1 MSEAPRWTLR
11 RAEAADAAAIRDCA
25 IAAFS
30 VYLPRLPIV
39 PLPMRKDYASAIEL
53 QQVWVAADVV
63 DATEIAAALVL
74 DITDEGFLIDVI
86 AVQPKHQG
94 SGAGRALLELAEREA
109 LRQGFDSIYLFT
121 NEKMSEN
128 RALYAR
134 IGYVEYRRLVL
145 ENRTRVFLRKA
156 LR

>member
-1 MSEAPRWTLR
+1 MSEAPRWTLH
-11 RAEAADAAAIRDCA
+11 RAEAADAEAIRDCA

-39 PLPMRKDYASAIEL
+39 PLPMSKDYASAIEL
-53 QQVWVAADVV
+53 QQVWVAAD
-63 DATEIAAALVL
+63 AAEIAAALVL
-74 DITDEGFLIDVI
+74 DITDEGFLVDVI
-86 AVQPKHQG
+86 AVQPRHQG

-145 ENRTRVFLRKA
+145 EKRTRVFLRKA

>member
-39 PLPMRKDYASAIEL
+39 PLPMSKDYASAIEL

-86 AVQPKHQG
+86 AVQPRHQG
-94 SGAGRALLELAEREA
+94 SGAGRALLELAAREA

-128 RALYAR
+128 RALYER

>member
-11 RAEAADAAAIRDCA
+11 RAEAADAEAIRDCA

-39 PLPMRKDYASAIEL
+39 PLPMSKDYASAIEL
-53 QQVWVAADVV
+53 QQVWVAAD
-63 DATEIAAALVL
+63 AAEIAAALVL
-74 DITDEGFLIDVI
+74 DITDEGFLVDVI
-86 AVQPKHQG
+86 AVRPRHQG

>member
-11 RAEAADAAAIRDCA
+11 RAEAADAEAIRDCA

-39 PLPMRKDYASAIEL
+39 PLPMSKDYASAIEL
-53 QQVWVAADVV
+53 QQVWVAAD
-63 DATEIAAALVL
+63 AAEIAEIAAAIVL
-74 DITDEGFLIDVI
+74 DITDEGFLVDVI
-86 AVQPKHQG
+86 AVRPRHQG

>member
-1 MSEAPRWTLR
+1 MSEAPRWSLR

-39 PLPMRKDYASAIEL
+39 PLPMSKDYASAIEL

-86 AVQPKHQG
+86 AVQPRHQG

-128 RALYAR
+128 RALYER

>member
-1 MSEAPRWTLR
+1 MYKRQG
-11 RAEAADAAAIRDCA
+11 
-25 IAAFS
+25 
-30 VYLPRLPIV
+30 
-39 PLPMRKDYASAIEL
+39 KDYATAIEL
-53 QQVWVAADVV
+53 QQVWVAADAQ
-63 DATEIAAALVL
+63 DGAEIAAALVL

-128 RALYAR
+128 RALYER

>member
-1 MSEAPRWTLR
+1 MSEAPRWSLR
-11 RAEAADAAAIRDCA
+11 RAEAADANAIRDCA

-39 PLPMRKDYASAIEL
+39 PLPMSKDYASAIEL

-86 AVQPKHQG
+86 AVQPRHQG

-128 RALYAR
+128 RALYER